1 MPTWNRVTR
10 KDYGFWRIA
19 ACGSETNATRKP
31 AASHKLNIVNA
42 LNIKNAGNALHP
54 GKYALQ
60 LLAILHIQRDF
71 NARPQILPA
80 ALKRAN
86 VCAVVA
92 DYRRNARQH
101 SRSILGQNP
110 QAHRKSRMRLP
121 RPLDGDA
128 PLRVVKQV
136 LHVRT
141 IFPMHR
147 NP

>member
-1 MPTWNRVTR
+1 MR

-19 ACGSETNATRKP
+19 ACGSETIARQTP
-31 AASHKLNIVNA
+31 AAPKKLNVVNA
-42 LNIKNAGNALHP
+42 LDIKNARNALHP

-71 NARPQILPA
+71 NARPQILPT

-101 SRSILGQNP
+101 SRSILGQ
-110 QAHRKSRMRLP
+110 
-121 RPLDGDA
+121 
-128 PLRVVKQV
+128 
-136 LHVRT
+136 
-141 IFPMHR
+141 
-147 NP
+147 